1 MKNHPVR
8 QNNFMNLKCWWSN
21 AAPCGQFVSQWEIWP
36 KYFIDKSHKYHIWI
50 KTWGQH
56 VINANVLYVYEL
68 SFPLEKVEKQTKRA
82 VNTLFIKLFDFS
94 RWKAEF
100 F

>member
-1 MKNHPVR
+1 MLSMLTFSMFTN
-8 QNNFMNLKCWWSN
+8 
-21 AAPCGQFVSQWEIWP
+21 
-36 KYFIDKSHKYHIWI
+36 
-50 KTWGQH
+50 
-56 VINANVLYVYEL
+56 YVYEL
-68 SFPLEKVEKQTKRA
+68 SFPLEKAEKQTKRA